1 MRHEAAGGVFILD
14 QLVVAYARRL
24 LAWATKYAEAIG
36 YRGSWV
42 FGVHVDGL
50 AGLPSAFFANQH
62 RMPPRFSAPAYEA
75 VATATMQD
83 VAGQAW
89 AVTERLVGNLVWSLG
104 TASHYRAVLE
114 APAEP

>member
-1 MRHEAAGGVFILD
+1 VETPQYLVGRYRLPGGR
-14 QLVVAYARRL
+14 Q
-24 LAWATKYAEAIG
+24 G
-36 YRGSWV
+36 GS
-42 FGVHVDGL
+42 
-50 AGLPSAFFANQH
+50 
-62 RMPPRFSAPAYEA
+62 E
-75 VATATMQD
+75 TATMQD